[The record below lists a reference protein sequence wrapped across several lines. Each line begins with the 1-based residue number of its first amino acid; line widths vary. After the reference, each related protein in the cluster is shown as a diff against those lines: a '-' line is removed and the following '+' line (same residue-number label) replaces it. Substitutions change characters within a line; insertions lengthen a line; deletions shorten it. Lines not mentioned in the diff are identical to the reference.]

1 MVSIKYT
8 KQRELASLFN
18 GCRDRR
24 VQDAGISWGKTC
36 LGGKGSEGHFCQARL
51 HSGKSLFDLA
61 DSDAAGFSFCCS
73 LPFNV
78 SRMVLTA
85 PYSLPQVEEEKLID
99 ADKVRQLLLLL
110 LPPSGETGN
119 NKDV

>member
-1 MVSIKYT
+1 
-8 KQRELASLFN
+8 
-18 GCRDRR
+18 
-24 VQDAGISWGKTC
+24 
-36 LGGKGSEGHFCQARL
+36 
-51 HSGKSLFDLA
+51 
-61 DSDAAGFSFCCS
+61 
-73 LPFNV
+73 
-78 SRMVLTA
+78 MVLTA